1 MMARRDR
8 PSYSETDLTLARA
21 LGVLSIGLGLVDFL
35 ARRGVSRTTG
45 VGNQSLV
52 GLYGLREIGT
62 GIGLLV
68 ARDPMLWVWARVG
81 GDALDMGT
89 LASGVTARNP
99 RRNGALTGLLM
110 VVGVT
115 ALDLALAGRLHG
127 IAEREAHSGS

>member
-1 MMARRDR
+1 MARRDR
-8 PSYSETDLTLARA
+8 PSYSENDLTLARA
-21 LGVLSIGLGLVDFL
+21 GRVEYRLGSGRPFR
-35 ARRGVSRTTG
+35 APRRIPKTG
-45 VGNQSLV
+45 IRNQTLV
-52 GLYGLREIGT
+52 GLYRLREIGT

-99 RRNGALTGLLM
+99 RQNGALAGLLM
-110 VVGVT
+110 VVGLT

-127 IAEREAHSGS
+127 VAERKAHSGS

>member
-1 MMARRDR
+1 MARRDR

-21 LGVLSIGLGLVDFL
+21 LGVVSIGLGLVDLL
-35 ARRGVSRTTG
+35 ARRGVSRKTG
-45 VGNQSLV
+45 VGNRSLV

-62 GIGLLV
+62 GIGLLI

-99 RRNGALTGLLM
+99 RRNGALAGLLM

-127 IAEREAHSGS
+127 VAEREAHSGS

>member
-1 MMARRDR
+1 MARRDR
-8 PSYSETDLTLARA
+8 PSYSENDLTLARA
-21 LGVLSIGLGLVDFL
+21 LGVLSIGLGLVDLF
-35 ARRGVSRTTG
+35 ARRGVSRKTG
-45 VGNQSLV
+45 IRNQTLV
-52 GLYGLREIGT
+52 GLYGLREICT

-89 LASGVTARNP
+89 LASGVTTRNP
-99 RRNGALTGLLM
+99 RRNGALAGLLM

-127 IAEREAHSGS
+127 VAEREAHSGS

>member
-1 MMARRDR
+1 MARRDR
-8 PSYSETDLTLARA
+8 PSYSENDLTLARA
-21 LGVLSIGLGLVDFL
+21 LGVLSIGLGLVDLL
-35 ARRGVSRTTG
+35 ARRGVSRKTG
-45 VGNQSLV
+45 IRNQTLV

-89 LASGVTARNP
+89 LASGVTTRNP
-99 RRNGALTGLLM
+99 RRNGALAGLLM

-127 IAEREAHSGS
+127 VAEREAHSGS

>member
-1 MMARRDR
+1 MARRDR

-21 LGVLSIGLGLVDFL
+21 LGVLSIGLGLVDFF
-35 ARRGVSRTTG
+35 ARRGVSRKTG
-45 VGNQSLV
+45 IRNQALV

-89 LASGVTARNP
+89 LASGVTTRNP
-99 RRNGALTGLLM
+99 RRNGALAGLLM

>member
-1 MMARRDR
+1 MARRDR
-8 PSYSETDLTLARA
+8 PSYSENDLTLARA
-21 LGVLSIGLGLVDFL
+21 LGVLSIGLGLVDLF
-35 ARRGVSRTTG
+35 APRGVSRKTG
-45 VGNQSLV
+45 IRNQTLV

-99 RRNGALTGLLM
+99 RRNGALIGLLM

-127 IAEREAHSGS
+127 VAEREAHSGS